1 MTPDAIAARLA
12 PVGRLEFASIGTPAR
27 TLKDGEAVYAGLC
40 VACHGSG
47 AAGAPKLGDK
57 KAWRPRI
64 AQGLETLIKHATEGY
79 KAMPPKGGGAD
90 LDPVEVARAVAWMA
104 DQGGANFKAPL
115 ARPAGVGAERAACGA
130 FRARVIQ
137 LQRAAVRIGES
148 RIAAG
153 RAGGRAARCRGQQ
166 KGLRRRI
173 RRRQCVSDLAA
184 VGRSKGVGQ
193 CHGHAE
199 VPVL

>member
-1 MTPDAIAARLA
+1 MTDPPSKRIFPPYLLIYVAVAALIAVAGNFVFRPLHAKTPAAMTPDAIAARLA

-90 LDPVEVARAVAWMA
+90 LDPMEVARAVAWMA
-104 DQGGANFKAPL
+104 DQGGASFKEP
-115 ARPAGVGAERAACGA
+115 
-130 FRARVIQ
+130 
-137 LQRAAVRIGES
+137 
-148 RIAAG
+148 
-153 RAGGRAARCRGQQ
+153 
-166 KGLRRRI
+166 
-173 RRRQCVSDLAA
+173 
-184 VGRSKGVGQ
+184 
-193 CHGHAE
+193 
-199 VPVL
+199 